1 VEYLVADATD
11 EERMLAL
18 GEGRFDATVCNM
30 ALMDISAIDPLM
42 RVLHRLLKPEGR
54 FVFSVQH
61 PAFNS
66 NAVRLVLEEED
77 RDGTLVE
84 SYSVKVTGYMH
95 VPPGQGAGI
104 PGEPAPHPYFH
115 RPLSELFGACFRAG
129 FVVDGVEEP
138 TFPKPQECS
147 PPRPRPLSWEN
158 FLEIPSVLVARA
170 RPI

>member
-1 VEYLVADATD
+1 
-11 EERMLAL
+11 MLAL